1 MSDMFENL
9 SDVEERDEASPEV
22 KEEIKV
28 RQITQG
34 STALRSKTT
43 ELVRPEFGRVW
54 ILDSCK
60 SISPCSSAC

>member
-34 STALRSKTT
+34 IT
-43 ELVRPEFGRVW
+43 EQG
-54 ILDSCK
+54 DGAGAS
-60 SISPCSSAC
+60 